1 MEVLTSGRSIILKER
16 LQKIIS
22 HVGIC
27 SRRKAE
33 ELIKGGK
40 VTVNGVRVTELG
52 SEADVRKDKIV
63 VLGEPIRPE
72 RLRYFLLNKPDRVI
86 TSVSDPQGRR
96 TVMQY
101 FPSVQERIFPVG
113 RLDYHSE
120 GLLIMTNDGELDNIL
135 THPSHQVQKVYDV
148 TVRGKFSDALAAK
161 MSKGVKLKDGTRTAP
176 CEVEVLSYE
185 KDRNRTHIRMTL
197 HEGKN
202 REIRRM
208 MEAFHYPVFKLER
221 IQYSFLTLDGV
232 ARGESRRLTHEEV
245 KKLYE
250 LHG

>member
-1 MEVLTSGRSIILKER
+1 MKER

-22 HVGIC
+22 HAGIC

-96 TVMQY
+96 AVFPFCTGTD
-101 FPSVQERIFPVG
+101 FPSRTSGLSFG
-113 RLDYHSE
+113 RAAY
-120 GLLIMTNDGELDNIL
+120 
-135 THPSHQVQKVYDV
+135 YD
-148 TVRGKFSDALAAK
+148 K
-161 MSKGVKLKDGTRTAP
+161 
-176 CEVEVLSYE
+176 
-185 KDRNRTHIRMTL
+185 
-197 HEGKN
+197 
-202 REIRRM
+202 
-208 MEAFHYPVFKLER
+208 
-221 IQYSFLTLDGV
+221 
-232 ARGESRRLTHEEV
+232 
-245 KKLYE
+245 
-250 LHG
+250 

>member
-1 MEVLTSGRSIILKER
+1 
-16 LQKIIS
+16 
-22 HVGIC
+22 
-27 SRRKAE
+27 
-33 ELIKGGK
+33 
-40 VTVNGVRVTELG
+40 
-52 SEADVRKDKIV
+52 
-63 VLGEPIRPE
+63 
-72 RLRYFLLNKPDRVI
+72 
-86 TSVSDPQGRR
+86 
-96 TVMQY
+96 
-101 FPSVQERIFPVG
+101 
-113 RLDYHSE
+113 
-120 GLLIMTNDGELDNIL
+120 MTNDGELDNIL

>member
-1 MEVLTSGRSIILKER
+1 MKER

-22 HVGIC
+22 HAGIC

-40 VTVNGVRVTELG
+40 VRVTELG

-161 MSKGVKLKDGTRTAP
+161 MSKGVKLKDGTRTAL

>member
-1 MEVLTSGRSIILKER
+1 M
-16 LQKIIS
+16 
-22 HVGIC
+22 
-27 SRRKAE
+27 
-33 ELIKGGK
+33 
-40 VTVNGVRVTELG
+40 
-52 SEADVRKDKIV
+52 
-63 VLGEPIRPE
+63 
-72 RLRYFLLNKPDRVI
+72 
-86 TSVSDPQGRR
+86 
-96 TVMQY
+96 
-101 FPSVQERIFPVG
+101 
-113 RLDYHSE
+113 
-120 GLLIMTNDGELDNIL
+120 
-135 THPSHQVQKVYDV
+135 
-148 TVRGKFSDALAAK
+148 VRGKFSDALAAK